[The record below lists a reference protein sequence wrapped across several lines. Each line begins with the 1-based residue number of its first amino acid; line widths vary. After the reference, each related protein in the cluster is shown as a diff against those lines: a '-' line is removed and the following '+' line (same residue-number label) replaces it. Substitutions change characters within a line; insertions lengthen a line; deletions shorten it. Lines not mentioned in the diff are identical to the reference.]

1 MNKSLI
7 AAALAAT
14 FVAPAIA
21 QENTAPTTGTSTSGS
36 GMAFSKNPGA
46 GMGTHVTIYGRAAA
60 SLDYI
65 DTDSAQFNDVVF
77 DSDGNGL
84 PDAIDIPEVADDKLR
99 RVSNNTSILGFKG
112 AEDLGGGLK
121 GIWQIEQVIDLT
133 GDTGNSGT
141 GFGTRDTFIGVAHDM
156 FGTLRIGRYNSPYK
170 SATRAL
176 DIFHYRL
183 GDYRNIIGNVN
194 GFNLYNNRN
203 PNSLTYT
210 SPSFSGFT
218 VAAQIAALTKDEQ
231 PNVSDNTGAG
241 DRAYSVSALYDNG
254 PLFGSLA
261 YERREGFT
269 PFDVTATN
277 VANGFGNPFVIPTGP
292 TADSNGLKLGLG
304 FTIAGFKLGFVAE
317 RLEEDDIS
325 STVDRDA
332 YYVSAAYAMGNN
344 VLKAAYGIARDS
356 DAPGDDEGQNFTVGL
371 DHNFSK
377 RTTVY
382 ALYSRVENDALGK
395 YGLGTG
401 ISPSGAGY
409 TPAGRGRNPQAI
421 SLGLEHKF

>member
-21 QENTAPTTGTSTSGS
+21 QENTAPTTGTNTSGS

-65 DTDSAQFNDVVF
+65 DTDSASINDISF

-84 PDAIDIPEVADDKLR
+84 PDEVNIPEVADDKLR
-99 RVSNNTSILGFKG
+99 RVSNNTSVLGFKG

-133 GDTGNSGT
+133 GDTSGT
-141 GFGTRDTFIGVAHDM
+141 GFGTRDTFIGVAHDT

-170 SATRAL
+170 SSTRAL

-194 GFNLYNNRN
+194 GVNLYNNRN

-218 VAAQIAALTKDEQ
+218 VAGQVAALTNDENTPEV
-231 PNVSDNTGAG
+231 PNVG

-261 YERREGFT
+261 YEMREGFT
-269 PFDVTATN
+269 PFDVTN
-277 VANGFGNPFVIPTGP
+277 VGNGFGNPFVIPTGP
-292 TADSNGLKLGLG
+292 TTDSTGLKLGLG
-304 FTIAGFKLGFVAE
+304 FNIAGFKLGFVAE
-317 RLEEDDIS
+317 RLEEDDID

-332 YYVSAAYAMGNN
+332 YYVSAAYALGNN

-409 TPAGRGRNPQAI
+409 TPAGRGSNPQAI